1 MTKRKTAKSSAA
13 SAAAASP
20 NDEIIFGEDGT
31 PETPAAGLTDA
42 EKALMEDLKAKEK
55 EPAESSAEPAA
66 ASVAFAPAAEPEP
79 EAAPDEPERRERRGR
94 PKGSKGKR
102 KQSDREESTPE
113 NLTKLLLSCH
123 EMLAALTGIP
133 ELLLSQEEAQKM
145 GEAVHDVEV
154 LYGELPYISPEV
166 RAWTNLA
173 LTSVLIYWPRYVV
186 IKKRGQEEAKRDIDV
201 TPIRPPSSGVAPNM
215 SREGTG
221 SVS

>member
-1 MTKRKTAKSSAA
+1 MRKRKTAKSDGA
-13 SAAAASP
+13 SAAASP
-20 NDEIIFGEDGT
+20 NDETIFSEDGT

-94 PKGSKGKR
+94 PKGSTGK
-102 KQSDREESTPE
+102 KKKEREAGTPE
-113 NLTKLLLSCH
+113 TLTKLLLSCH

-186 IKKRGQEEAKRDIDV
+186 IRKREREEAKRDIDV
-201 TPIRPPSSGVAPNM
+201 TPIRPPGSGVAPNM